1 MLPTKL
7 NYEKPSLNGTIQVP
21 GDKSISHRSIMF
33 GAIASGKTTVEG
45 FLLGADC
52 LSTISCFRKL
62 GVEIELDGNQV
73 TINSKGID
81 GWTEPDAVLD
91 TGNSGTTTRL
101 MLGLLAGTSF
111 HSVAAGDDS
120 IAKRPMKRIVDPLR
134 LMGADIRG
142 RTGGQFTPLAIQG
155 TRLAGIN
162 YTLPVA
168 SAQVKSA
175 ILLAALNADGKTV
188 IEEPVAT
195 RDHTEIMLRHFGVD
209 IKRNDNI
216 IEMAGGQTLSARHVK
231 VPGDISSAAFFIAAA
246 LVTERSEI
254 RLENVG
260 TNPTRTGILDVI
272 AQMGADYEIQEN
284 ETAGERS
291 ADLLIR
297 SSRLKGIE
305 IGGSLIPRLIDEIP
319 IIALIATQCQ
329 GTTVIKDAEELRV
342 KETDRITAVVD
353 ELSKMGADIT
363 ATEDGMVING
373 PTPLSG
379 ADMKT
384 YGDHRLGMMA
394 AIASLAADGSVSIDD
409 PDCIAVSYPGF
420 FEHLNNLIV

>member
-1 MLPTKL
+1 MPLSLDYK
-7 NYEKPSLNGTIQVP
+7 KPALKGTIQVP

-33 GAIASGKTTVEG
+33 GAMASGKTTVEG

-62 GVEIELDGNQV
+62 GVEINLQDDRV
-73 TINSKGID
+73 TIHSEGAE
-81 GWTEPDAVLD
+81 GWKEPSAVLD

-101 MLGLLAGTSF
+101 MLGLLAGTTF
-111 HSVAAGDDS
+111 HTVMAGDES

-142 RTGGQFTPLAIQG
+142 RQNGEFTPLAIQG
-155 TRLAGIN
+155 SPLSAIN

-175 ILLAALNADGKTV
+175 ILLAALYAEGITI

-195 RDHTEIMLRHFGVD
+195 RDHTEIMLKHFGVD
-209 IKRNDNI
+209 LKRDGNTI
-216 IEMAGGQTLSARHVK
+216 RVRGGQKLTASHIK
-231 VPGDISSAAFFIAAA
+231 VPGDISSAAFMIGAA
-246 LVTERSEI
+246 LITEGSEI
-254 RLENVG
+254 RLDNVG
-260 TNPTRTGILDVI
+260 INPTRTGILDVI
-272 AQMGADYEIQEN
+272 SQMGAEF
-284 ETAGERS
+284 ETIETVPEGERS
-291 ADLLIR
+291 ANLVIR

-305 IGGSLIPRLIDEIP
+305 IGGALIPRLIDEIP
-319 IIALIATQCQ
+319 VIALIATQCH

-342 KETDRITAVVD
+342 KETDRISAVVD

-363 ATEDGMVING
+363 ATPDGMIING
-373 PTPLSG
+373 PTPLTG
-379 ADMKT
+379 AEMKT

-394 AIASLAADGSVSIDD
+394 AIASLIADGPVAIDD

-420 FEHLNNLIV
+420 FEHLNRLVD

>member
-1 MLPTKL
+1 MPTKL

>member
-1 MLPTKL
+1 MSTILKF
-7 NYEKPSLNGTIQVP
+7 EKSSLKGTVTVP

-33 GAIASGKTTVEG
+33 GAIASGTTTVEG

-52 LSTISCFRKL
+52 LSTIACFRKL
-62 GVEIELDGNQV
+62 GVEIDLRGSQV
-73 TINSKGID
+73 TINSKGIG
-81 GWTEPDAVLD
+81 GWKEPDEVLD

-101 MLGLLAGTSF
+101 MLGLLASTPF
-111 HSVAAGDDS
+111 HTVVAGDES

-142 RTGGQFTPLAIQG
+142 RSNGQFTPLAIQG
-155 TRLAGIN
+155 TRLKAID

-175 ILLAALNADGKTV
+175 ILLAALHAEGRTT

-195 RDHTEIMLRHFGVD
+195 RDHTEIMLRHFGAD
-209 IKRNDNI
+209 INRHENI
-216 IEMAGGQTLSARHVK
+216 IEVAGGQSLSARHVK
-231 VPGDISSAAFFIAAA
+231 VPGDISSAAFLIGAA
-246 LVTERSEI
+246 LITPGSEI

-272 AQMGADYEIQEN
+272 SQMGADFDIEEK
-284 ETAGERS
+284 ETEGERS
-291 ADLLIR
+291 ADLVIR
-297 SSRLKGIE
+297 SSQLKGIE
-305 IGGSLIPRLIDEIP
+305 ISGALIPRLIDEIP
-319 IIALIATQCQ
+319 IIALIATQCN
-329 GTTVIKDAEELRV
+329 GVTVIKDAEELRV

-353 ELSKMGADIT
+353 ELSKMGVDIT
-363 ATEDGMVING
+363 ATDDGMVIHG
-373 PTPLSG
+373 PTALNG

-394 AIASLAADGSVSIDD
+394 AVAALAASGPVTIDD

-420 FEHLNNLIV
+420 FEHVNSLLV

>member
-1 MLPTKL
+1 MPTILK
-7 NYEKPSLNGTIQVP
+7 YEKPSLKGIVKVP

-33 GAIASGKTTVEG
+33 GAIASGTTTVEG

-62 GVEIELDGNQV
+62 GVEIELNGSQV
-73 TINSKGID
+73 TINSKGIG
-81 GWTEPDAVLD
+81 GWMEPDEVLD

-101 MLGLLAGTSF
+101 MLGLLASTPF
-111 HSVAAGDDS
+111 HSVVAGDES

-142 RTGGQFTPLAIQG
+142 RSNGQFTPLAIQG
-155 TRLAGIN
+155 KRLAAIN

-175 ILLAALNADGKTV
+175 ILLAALHADGKTT

-195 RDHTEIMLRHFGVD
+195 RDHTEIMLLHFGAD
-209 IKRNDNI
+209 IKRHGDI
-216 IEMAGGQTLSARHVK
+216 IEVSGGQTLSARHVN
-231 VPGDISSAAFFIAAA
+231 VPGDISSAAFLIGAA
-246 LVTERSEI
+246 LITPGSEI
-254 RLENVG
+254 HLEDVG

-272 AQMGADYEIQEN
+272 GQMGADFEIAEK
-284 ETAGERS
+284 ETEGERS
-291 ADLLIR
+291 ADLVIR
-297 SSRLKGIE
+297 SSQLSGIE

-329 GTTVIKDAEELRV
+329 GTTIIKDAEELRV

-353 ELSKMGADIT
+353 ELSKMGADIK
-363 ATEDGMVING
+363 ATEDGMIING
-373 PTPLSG
+373 PTELSG
-379 ADMKT
+379 ANMKT

-394 AIASLAADGSVSIDD
+394 AVAALAASGPVTIDD
-409 PDCIAVSYPGF
+409 QDCIAVSYPGF
-420 FEHLNNLIV
+420 FEHLNSLLV

>member
-1 MLPTKL
+1 MPTIL
-7 NYEKPSLNGTIQVP
+7 NYEKPSLKGTVTVP

-33 GAIASGKTTVEG
+33 GAIASGTTTVEG

-52 LSTISCFRKL
+52 LSTIACFRKL
-62 GVEIELDGNQV
+62 GVEIELDGSQV
-73 TINSKGID
+73 TINSKGIG
-81 GWTEPDAVLD
+81 GWKEPDEVLD

-101 MLGLLAGTSF
+101 MMGLLAGTPF
-111 HSVAAGDDS
+111 HTVMAGDES

-142 RTGGQFTPLAIQG
+142 RSNGQFTPLAIQG
-155 TRLAGIN
+155 TRLASIN

-175 ILLAALNADGKTV
+175 ILLAALHADGKTT

-195 RDHTEIMLRHFGVD
+195 RDHTEIMLRHFGAD
-209 IKRNDNI
+209 IKRHGNI
-216 IEMAGGQTLSARHVK
+216 IEVAGGQSLSARHVK
-231 VPGDISSAAFFIAAA
+231 VPGDISSAAFLIGAA
-246 LVTERSEI
+246 LITPGSEI
-254 RLENVG
+254 HLENVG

-272 AQMGADYEIQEN
+272 RQMGAEFDIDEI
-284 ETAGERS
+284 ETEGERS
-291 ADLLIR
+291 ANLLIR
-297 SSRLKGIE
+297 SSRLNGVE

-319 IIALIATQCQ
+319 IIALIATQCH

-363 ATEDGMVING
+363 ATEDGMIING
-373 PTPLSG
+373 PTALNG

-394 AIASLAADGSVSIDD
+394 AAAALAASGPVTIDD
-409 PDCIAVSYPGF
+409 QDCIAVSYPGF
-420 FEHLNNLIV
+420 FEHLNKLLV

>member
-1 MLPTKL
+1 MLPKKL
-7 NYEKPSLNGTIQVP
+7 NYEKPSLSGTIRVP

-33 GAIASGKTTVEG
+33 GSIASGKTTVEG

-62 GVEIELDGNQV
+62 GVEIELDGSQV
-73 TINSKGID
+73 TINSKGIE

-142 RTGGQFTPLAIQG
+142 RSDGRFTPLAIQG
-155 TRLAGIN
+155 TRLAGIH

-175 ILLAALNADGKTV
+175 ILLAALNADGKTI

-195 RDHTEIMLRHFGVD
+195 RDHTEIMLRHFGAD
-209 IKRNDNI
+209 IKRNENI
-216 IEMAGGQTLSARHVK
+216 IEMTGGQTLSARHVK

-246 LVTERSEI
+246 LVTEGSEVF
-254 RLENVG
+254 LENVG

-272 AQMGADYEIQEN
+272 DQMGAEYEIHEN
-284 ETAGERS
+284 ETEGERS

-329 GTTVIKDAEELRV
+329 GITVIKDAEELRV

-409 PDCIAVSYPGF
+409 PECIAVSYPGF
-420 FEHLNNLIV
+420 FEHLNKLIV

>member
-1 MLPTKL
+1 MPTILK
-7 NYEKPSLNGTIQVP
+7 YEKPSLKGTITVP

-33 GAIASGKTTVEG
+33 GAIASGTTTVEG

-62 GVEIELDGNQV
+62 GVEIELDGSQV
-73 TINSKGID
+73 TIQSKGIG
-81 GWTEPDAVLD
+81 GWEEPDEVLD

-101 MLGLLAGTSF
+101 MLGLLASTPF
-111 HSVAAGDDS
+111 HSVVAGDES

-142 RTGGQFTPLAIQG
+142 RSNGQFTPLAIQG
-155 TRLAGIN
+155 KRLAAIN

-175 ILLAALNADGKTV
+175 ILLAALHADGKTT

-195 RDHTEIMLRHFGVD
+195 RDHTEIMLRHFGAD
-209 IKRNDNI
+209 IKRHENI
-216 IEMAGGQTLSARHVK
+216 IEVSGGQTLSARHVN
-231 VPGDISSAAFFIAAA
+231 VPGDISSAAFLIGAA
-246 LVTERSEI
+246 LITPGSEI
-254 RLENVG
+254 HLENVG

-272 AQMGADYEIQEN
+272 SQMGADFEIYEK
-284 ETAGERS
+284 ETEGERS
-291 ADLLIR
+291 ADLVIR
-297 SSRLKGIE
+297 SSQLNGIE
-305 IGGSLIPRLIDEIP
+305 IAGSLIPRLIDEIP

-363 ATEDGMVING
+363 ATEDGMIING

-379 ADMKT
+379 ADIKT

-394 AIASLAADGSVSIDD
+394 AVAALAASGPVTIDD
-409 PDCIAVSYPGF
+409 QDCIAVSYPGF
-420 FEHLNNLIV
+420 FEHLNALLV